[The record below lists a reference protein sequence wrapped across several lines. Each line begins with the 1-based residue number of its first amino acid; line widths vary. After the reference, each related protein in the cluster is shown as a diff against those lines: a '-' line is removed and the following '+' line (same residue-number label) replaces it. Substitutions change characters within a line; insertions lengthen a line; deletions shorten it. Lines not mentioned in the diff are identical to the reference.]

1 MSPKDSQS
9 PVQPIESPSGL
20 DLHPEPQKAVRISRR
35 AGGAVICVIAS
46 VLLAFAY
53 GGYRRSVKNEAAAR
67 RAGLP
72 TTVAPATQA
81 GTEFV
86 SAVPLGN
93 APLAKAAELHPSPE
107 YKGNVAAACGTDPRT
122 GSPYRYNP
130 QTGQPCEGVQQERV
144 VSTTEPSPRSAQA
157 IRTGT
162 RANSGRTSGGP
173 CLPAR
178 AGGSLSPDGHIG
190 LEVARNTA
198 VCRPRSQLRRSAA
211 TRRQPDPRA
220 QPGSATSCRPQR

>member
-1 MSPKDSQS
+1 VNPKDSQS

-20 DLHPEPQKAVRISRR
+20 DLHPQPQKAVRISRR

-93 APLAKAAELHPSPE
+93 APLAKAAELHPPPE
-107 YKGNVAAACGTDPRT
+107 PKGNVAAACGTDPRT

-130 QTGQPCEGVQQERV
+130 QTGQPCEGIQQERV
-144 VSTTEPSPRSAQA
+144 VIRQSPRQGPPKQLEQPREPTPEEQA
-157 IRTGT
+157 AALAYRREQEAVLAPTGT
-162 RANSGRTSGGP
+162 SGSRSLESPQSAVRAPNSGAP
-173 CLPAR
+173 PLPDVSQILA
-178 AGGSLSPDGHIG
+178 
-190 LEVARNTA
+190 
-198 VCRPRSQLRRSAA
+198 RSQAA
-211 TRRQPDPRA
+211 QSPAPKR
-220 QPGSATSCRPQR
+220 